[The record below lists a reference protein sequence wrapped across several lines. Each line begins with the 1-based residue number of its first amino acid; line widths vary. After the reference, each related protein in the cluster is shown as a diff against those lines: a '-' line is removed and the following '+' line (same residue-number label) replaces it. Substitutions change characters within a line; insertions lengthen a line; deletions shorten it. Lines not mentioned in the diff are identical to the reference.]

1 MKKCPNCKSVMRV
14 PRGKD
19 YICGGLNS
27 LPTKYKGDKIKVC
40 LKGKNLRN
48 GESFMELT
56 PMESLLLASI
66 LSACASHY
74 AEH

>member
-1 MKKCPNCKSVMRV
+1 MVCKNCKSIMRV

-27 LPTKYKGDKIKVC
+27 KPTKYKGDKIKLC
-40 LKGKNLRN
+40 LKGRHGNS
-48 GESFMELT
+48 EAEMT
-56 PMESLLLASI
+56 PMESLLIASI
-66 LSACASHY
+66 LSACASHF